1 MTDDNEFILITGQGC
16 PACGQAKEMLK
27 DKIESGRVKVLDLM
41 KDDEALNLIQKHDI
55 RGVPKI
61 ILKDKVTGFTE
72 SCDLSADCKT
82 ALCKDKK
89 VEL

>member
-1 MTDDNEFILITGQGC
+1 
-16 PACGQAKEMLK
+16 
-27 DKIESGRVKVLDLM
+27 
-41 KDDEALNLIQKHDI
+41 DDEALDLIQKHDI

-61 ILKDKVTGFTE
+61 ILKDKVTSLTE
-72 SCDLSADCKT
+72 SCELSADCKT